1 MVQDIRPSTSYN
13 PLFMQWLGVRMPCC
27 MFLCID
33 SSSILS
39 GFPLV
44 AFCHHQ
50 RLKMG
55 FWPRLLLCGVFAVCL
70 SGVAHAED
78 DEAVEAKEEA
88 TPAVETD
95 KIIDGFS
102 AADREK
108 MTDGSEKHE
117 FQAEVSRLMD
127 IIINSLYTD
136 KQVFLRELISN
147 AADALEKARFHS
159 VQDESFLGDTKDL
172 EVKLEHD
179 ADAKTISIIDTGVG
193 MTKAD
198 LINNLGTVAKSG
210 TTNFLEAMAEG
221 ADANLIGQFGV
232 GFYSAFLVADKV
244 SVTSKCNDDPVQH
257 VWESS
262 ADASFVVVDD
272 PRGNTLG
279 RGSRVTLHLKEDAHD
294 YLSEDKLKEM
304 AKKYSQFI
312 QFPIYVKVKKEV
324 DADTEEDDD
333 DKDDDEEEKKDDV
346 ETKDD
351 DEKEEE
357 EEEKKPKK
365 KTVFE
370 WEQVNTQKAIWLR
383 AKEDVT
389 EEEYNEFYKGISK
402 DYLDP
407 LAYTHF
413 NAEGEIEFKSI
424 LYLPKK
430 APFDMMDNYWGKK
443 SEVKLYVR
451 RVLVAEK
458 FEDLLPRYLNFVR
471 GIVDS
476 DDLPLNVS
484 REQLQQNKIMKVI
497 SKKLV
502 RKVLEL
508 MKKLAKEED
517 AGDDEDE
524 EKDDEEKEEKEE
536 KKEDSEEKKDK
547 KDEESTWAKFY
558 KEFNKNLK
566 MGCYEDD
573 SNRSK
578 ISKLLRFS
586 TTKSE
591 DKDIS
596 LDKYLDRMQE
606 SQESI
611 YYMSGDNMEVMKKA
625 PALQVFKKKDI
636 EVLMLSDHLDEPCI
650 QKLAD
655 YEGKKFVSIQKAD
668 VKLDET
674 EEEKKKF
681 SKLKDMYKPLTDWWK
696 EKLTDYTEKGAMKDA
711 GVKIEKV
718 ELSKRLTES
727 PVVVVTSQFGYS
739 AQQEK
744 IMKAQAFQNKD
755 QMGMMAG
762 RKTLEVNAN
771 HPVIVDLLS
780 KVKGDKEDAT
790 ALDTAQ
796 VLFQTALIESG
807 YEIADPSALVNRVY
821 RLMSKELGV
830 DPDAPIKEIEVP
842 EEEEEADEDDK
853 DDSDSEK
860 EDEESK
866 PEEGEK
872 AEL

>member
-1 MVQDIRPSTSYN
+1 MA
-13 PLFMQWLGVRMPCC
+13 LW
-27 MFLCID
+27 
-33 SSSILS
+33 
-39 GFPLV
+39 
-44 AFCHHQ
+44 H
-50 RLKMG
+50 
-55 FWPRLLLCGVFAVCL
+55 RLLLCGVLIISLV
-70 SGVAHAED
+70 GVAHAED
-78 DEAVEAKEEA
+78 DDAEDAKEEA
-88 TPAVETD
+88 KPAADDTAAAASDED
-95 KIIDGFS
+95 KVVDGFS
-102 AADREK
+102 KADVDK
-108 MTDGSEKHE
+108 MKEGSEKHE

-172 EVKLEHD
+172 EVKIEHD

-244 SVTSKCNDDPVQH
+244 SVTSKCNEDPVQH

-262 ADASFVVVDD
+262 ADASFTVVDD

-294 YLSEDKLKEM
+294 YLSEDKLKET

-324 DADTEEDDD
+324 DAEAEEDDD
-333 DKDDDEEEKKDDV
+333 DKDDEEEEKKDDV

-351 DEKEEE
+351 EEKEAE

-424 LYLPKK
+424 LFLPKK
-430 APFDMMDNYWGKK
+430 APFDMMDNYHTKK

-458 FEDLLPRYLNFVR
+458 FDELLPRYLNFVR
-471 GIVDS
+471 GVVDS

-508 MKKLAKEED
+508 MKKLSKEEES
-517 AGDDEDE
+517 GDDDE
-524 EKDDEEKEEKEE
+524 EKDDEEEKEE
-536 KKEDSEEKKDK
+536 KKEEKKEDAEEKKDK

-578 ISKLLRFS
+578 ISKLLRFVS
-586 TTKSE
+586 TKSE

-625 PALQVFKKKDI
+625 PALQVFKKKDL

-718 ELSKRLTES
+718 ELSKRLTDS

-771 HPVIVDLLS
+771 HPVVIDLLN
-780 KVKGDKEDAT
+780 KIKTDKENEA

-807 YEIADPSALVNRVY
+807 YEIADPSALVSRVY

-830 DPDAPIKEIEVP
+830 DPDAPIKEVEVP
-842 EEEEEADEDDK
+842 EEEEEA
-853 DDSDSEK
+853 
-860 EDEESK
+860 EEAE
-866 PEEGEK
+866 EEGEGEGESDD
-872 AEL
+872 AEDADKKEEL

>member
-1 MVQDIRPSTSYN
+1 
-13 PLFMQWLGVRMPCC
+13 
-27 MFLCID
+27 
-33 SSSILS
+33 
-39 GFPLV
+39 
-44 AFCHHQ
+44 
-50 RLKMG
+50 MG
-55 FWPRLLLCGVFAVCL
+55 
-70 SGVAHAED
+70 
-78 DEAVEAKEEA
+78 
-88 TPAVETD
+88 
-95 KIIDGFS
+95 
-102 AADREK
+102 
-108 MTDGSEKHE
+108 
-117 FQAEVSRLMD
+117 
-127 IIINSLYTD
+127 
-136 KQVFLRELISN
+136 
-147 AADALEKARFHS
+147 ALEKARFHS
-159 VQDESFLGDTKDL
+159 VQDDSFLGDVQDL
-172 EVKLEHD
+172 EIKIEHD
-179 ADAKTISIIDTGVG
+179 MEAKTITIADTGVG
-193 MTKAD
+193 MSKAD

-221 ADANLIGQFGV
+221 GDANLIGQFGV

-244 SVTSKCNDDPVQH
+244 SVTSKCNDDSVQH

-262 ADASFVVVDD
+262 ADASFTVVDD

-294 YLSEDKLKEM
+294 YLSEDKLKE
-304 AKKYSQFI
+304 ASKKYSQFI

-324 DADTEEDDD
+324 DADSEEDDED
-333 DKDDDEEEKKDDV
+333 DKDDDEEKKDDV

-351 DEKEEE
+351 DDKEDEEE
-357 EEEKKPKK
+357 KDEEKKPKK

-402 DYLDP
+402 DYLDT

-424 LYLPKK
+424 LFLPKK
-430 APFDMMDNYWGKK
+430 APFDMMDNYWSKK

-458 FEDLLPRYLNFVR
+458 FDELLPRYLNFVR
-471 GIVDS
+471 GVVDS

-508 MKKLAKEED
+508 MKKLAKEGD
-517 AGDDEDE
+517 GDDDEDE
-524 EKDDEEKEEKEE
+524 EKDDDEDKEEKGEKEEK
-536 KKEDSEEKKDK
+536 SDK
-547 KDEESTWAKFY
+547 KDEETTWVKFW

-578 ISKLLRFS
+578 LSKLLRFV
-586 TTKSE
+586 TTKSDGKE
-591 DKDIS
+591 IS

-606 SQESI
+606 SQENI
-611 YYMSGDNMEVMKKA
+611 YYMSGDSMVVMQKA
-625 PALQVFKKKDI
+625 PSLQIFKKKDL
-636 EVLMLSDHLDEPCI
+636 EVLMLDDHLDEPCL

-674 EEEKKKF
+674 EDEKKRF

-696 EKLTDYTEKGAMKDA
+696 DSLTEFTEKGAMKDA

-718 ELSKRLTES
+718 EVSKRLTDS

-744 IMKAQAFQNKD
+744 VMKAQAFQNKE
-755 QMGMMAG
+755 QLGMMAG
-762 RKTLEVNAN
+762 RKTLEINPN
-771 HPVIVDLLS
+771 HPVVVDLLA
-780 KVKGDKEDAT
+780 KVKADKEDA
-790 ALDTAQ
+790 AAKDTAQ

-807 YEIADPSALVNRVY
+807 YEIADPSALVRRVY
-821 RLMSKELGV
+821 AMMSKELGV
-830 DPDAPIKEIEVP
+830 DPDAPTKEVEVP
-842 EEEEEADEDDK
+842 EDDEEEEAEEEEAEEEDD
-853 DDSDSEK
+853 DADTEK
-860 EDEESK
+860 E
-866 PEEGEK
+866 
-872 AEL
+872 EL

>member
-1 MVQDIRPSTSYN
+1 MRCRVLAFS
-13 PLFMQWLGVRMPCC
+13 LG
-27 MFLCID
+27 
-33 SSSILS
+33 
-39 GFPLV
+39 
-44 AFCHHQ
+44 
-50 RLKMG
+50 
-55 FWPRLLLCGVFAVCL
+55 LLAGSVWDVTR
-70 SGVAHAED
+70 AED
-78 DEAVEAKEEA
+78 AEGGDAGDA
-88 TPAVETD
+88 D
-95 KIIDGFS
+95 KVVDGFS
-102 AADREK
+102 DADRAK
-108 MTDGSEKHE
+108 MSEGSEKHE
-117 FQAEVSRLMD
+117 FQAEVNRLMD

-147 AADALEKARFHS
+147 SADALEKARFHS
-159 VQDESFLGDTKDL
+159 VQDESYLGETKDL
-172 EVKLEHD
+172 EVKIEYD
-179 ADAKTISIIDTGVG
+179 TDAKTISLIDTGIG
-193 MTKAD
+193 MSKAD

-210 TTNFLEAMAEG
+210 TTNFLEAMADG

-244 SVTSKCNDDPVQH
+244 SVTSKCNEDPVQH

-262 ADASFVVVDD
+262 ADASFTVVDD

-294 YLSEDKLKEM
+294 YLSEDKLKET

-324 DADTEEDDD
+324 DADTEEDEDD
-333 DKDDDEEEKKDDV
+333 DKDDDEEKKDDV

-351 DEKEEE
+351 DEKDDEDED
-357 EEEKKPKK
+357 KKPKK
-365 KTVFE
+365 KTVYE

-389 EEEYNEFYKGISK
+389 EEEYNEFYKSISK

-407 LAYTHF
+407 LSYTHF
-413 NAEGEIEFKSI
+413 NAEGEIEFKSV
-424 LYLPKK
+424 LFLPKK
-430 APFDMMDNYWGKK
+430 APFDMMDNYWTKR
-443 SEVKLYVR
+443 SEIKLFVR
-451 RVLVAEK
+451 RVLAAEK
-458 FEDLLPRYLNFVR
+458 FEELLPRYLNFVR
-471 GIVDS
+471 GVVDS

-508 MKKLAKEED
+508 MKRLAKEGD
-517 AGDDEDE
+517 GDDEE
-524 EKDDEEKEEKEE
+524 DDEEKEEADAEKKEE
-536 KKEDSEEKKDK
+536 KDEEKAEK
-547 KDEESTWAKFY
+547 EESTWLKFW

-578 ISKLLRFS
+578 LSKLLLFI
-586 TTKSE
+586 TTKSDGKE
-591 DKDIS
+591 IN

-611 YYMSGDNMEVMKKA
+611 YYMSGESLEVMQKS
-625 PALQVFKKKDI
+625 PALQVFKKKDL
-636 EVLMLSDHLDEPCI
+636 EVLMLADHLDEPCI

-674 EEEKKKF
+674 EEEKKRF

-696 EKLTDYTEKGAMKDA
+696 EKLTDLTEKGQMKDS
-711 GVKIEKV
+711 GVKVEKV
-718 ELSKRLTES
+718 EISKRLTDS

-744 IMKAQAFQNKD
+744 VMKSQAFQNKD
-755 QMGMMAG
+755 QMSSMAG
-762 RKTLEVNAN
+762 RKTLEINPN

-780 KVKGDKEDAT
+780 KVKASKDDAV
-790 ALDTAQ
+790 ALDTTQ

-807 YEIADPSALVNRVY
+807 FDIADPSTLVNRVY
-821 RLMSKELGV
+821 RLITKELGV
-830 DPDAPIKEIEVP
+830 DPDAPLKEVEVP
-842 EEEEEADEDDK
+842 EGDEEEAEEEEE
-853 DDSDSEK
+853 EK
-860 EDEESK
+860 EDDEESSD
-866 PEEGEK
+866 EEKKE
-872 AEL
+872 EM